1 MGRHCQN
8 LNAIEEPRLR
18 VSERAVRDRAKRM
31 LKNYAFKIRE
41 EERASGIEVPE
52 PTELDQAL
60 EDILAKEKE
69 AKEKEAKA
77 GLDAREQTKQ
87 KDLRDKVNA
96 EEMCL
101 QAMERE
107 IEEKFPTERRGN
119 GEKKERKGDTES

>member
-52 PTELDQAL
+52 PTELDLAL
-60 EDILAKEKE
+60 EEILAKEKE
-69 AKEKEAKA
+69 AKT
-77 GLDAREQTKQ
+77 GLDAREKTKH
-87 KDLRDKVNA
+87 KDLSDKANA
-96 EEMCL
+96 EEMRL
-101 QAMERE
+101 QAMEK
-107 IEEKFPTERRGN
+107 I
-119 GEKKERKGDTES
+119 GDTKKMKRRR